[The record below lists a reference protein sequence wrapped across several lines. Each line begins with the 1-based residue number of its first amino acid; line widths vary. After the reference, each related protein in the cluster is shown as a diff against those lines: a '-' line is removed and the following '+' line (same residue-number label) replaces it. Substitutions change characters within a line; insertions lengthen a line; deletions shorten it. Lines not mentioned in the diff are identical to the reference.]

1 MLQGIN
7 ILGFFERKSDRRFER
22 ADVKDYMVVFKNTT
36 MPSFIIML
44 ESESNAA
51 TIDLIKI
58 DKLTKVETTIGA
70 FNAVVTTSGLNKI
83 ITYNGSKDN
92 DFDCGYYYLLVTIG
106 AKQIFS
112 EVFSIVED
120 TYGLFG
126 INIQSS
132 DITYNKTENLP
143 YSNIEIDFYLR
154 YDNIEIEHEGN
165 EEGTE
170 RYFGDIPLF
179 SAVSIKRKT
188 EIYGTPQIYRMLAFV
203 RVLKVNGSVKVTVS
217 GDQREIYDTNVEV
230 KEYNQASD
238 TIIIIFSYKEFD
250 FAASS
255 NEI

>member
-22 ADVKDYMVVFKNTT
+22 ADIKDFIVTFKNTT

-44 ESESNAA
+44 ESESNVA
-51 TIDLIKI
+51 TVSLVKV
-58 DKLTKVETTIGA
+58 DKLTGYETTIDIYDTI
-70 FNAVVTTSGLNKI
+70 VTTSGLNKI
-83 ITYNGSKDN
+83 ITYNGSKNN
-92 DFDCGYYYLLVTIG
+92 DFDYGYYYLLITIG
-106 AKQIFS
+106 TKEIYS
-112 EVFSIVED
+112 EVFAIVND
-120 TYGLFG
+120 TYGLLG

-143 YSNIEIDFYLR
+143 YSNIEIDFYLN

-179 SAVSIKRKT
+179 SAVSIKRKA
-188 EIYGTPQIYRMLAFV
+188 EIYGTPQIYRMLAFT
-203 RVLKVNGSVKVTVS
+203 RVLKVNGSIKVTVN
-217 GDQREIYDTNVEV
+217 GDQREVYDTNVEV

>member
-1 MLQGIN
+1 MV
-7 ILGFFERKSDRRFER
+7 D
-22 ADVKDYMVVFKNTT
+22 DVY
-36 MPSFIIML
+36 
-44 ESESNAA
+44 E
-51 TIDLIKI
+51 
-58 DKLTKVETTIGA
+58 
-70 FNAVVTTSGLNKI
+70 
-83 ITYNGSKDN
+83 
-92 DFDCGYYYLLVTIG
+92 LL
-106 AKQIFS
+106 
-112 EVFSIVED
+112 
-120 TYGLFG
+120 G

-143 YSNIEIDFYLR
+143 YSNIEIDFYLS

-179 SAVSIKRKT
+179 SAVSIKRKA
-188 EIYGTPQIYRMLAFV
+188 EIYGTPQIYRMLAFA
-203 RVLKVNGSVKVTVS
+203 RVLKVNGSVKVTVN
-217 GDQREIYDTNVEV
+217 GDQREVYDTNVEV